1 MLQTNWRKL
10 HVRAKINIFNEY
22 FRAKNRA
29 FNKIIKL
36 SQAEILWLSRHTK
49 NSMLG
54 FETRQ
59 TMEISGD
66 KPESSVCLYMK
77 RWGRKSKE
85 RFITNWKIGKW
96 ILWASKTS
104 VNFLVFSQLRKS
116 YYIVVVLRDFP
127 KITNGPYMK
136 MSKTSIKGQ

>member
-10 HVRAKINIFNEY
+10 HVRASINIFNEY

-29 FNKIIKL
+29 FNKITKL

-54 FETRQ
+54 SETRQ
-59 TMEISGD
+59 TMEIWGH
-66 KPESSVCLYMK
+66 KPESSVRLYMK

-96 ILWASKTS
+96 ILWASKHQL
-104 VNFLVFSQLRKS
+104 NFLVFSQLRKS
-116 YYIVVVLRDFP
+116 YYIVVVLVDFP

>member
-10 HVRAKINIFNEY
+10 HVRASINIFSEY

-29 FNKIIKL
+29 YNKITKL

-54 FETRQ
+54 SETRQ
-59 TMEISGD
+59 TMEIWGH
-66 KPESSVCLYMK
+66 KPESSVRLYMK

-85 RFITNWKIGKW
+85 RFITNRKIGKW
-96 ILWASKTS
+96 ILWASKHQ
-104 VNFLVFSQLRKS
+104 LILLRKS
-116 YYIVVVLRDFP
+116 YYIVVVLGDFP

-136 MSKTSIKGQ
+136 MSKT